1 MKIFI
6 SIASYQDP
14 LLETTIL
21 GAFNNAITPENLHFG
36 ICDQSSKPLNISLF
50 SFASQISYEHI
61 DPKIS
66 EGPCWAR
73 HRIQNFYE
81 NEDYYFQIDSHMQF
95 ENGWDEYLLK
105 YMIKIQSDQ
114 SEFHKLPIISSYP
127 RAFDV
132 IDFDKKI
139 FKLLDD
145 DKKTHTI
152 AYRED
157 SIFLKDAF
165 SRQIGAISETEITHG
180 YLLAAGCLFAP
191 GSFVKEVP
199 YDSEFYFYG
208 EEISIM
214 LRAFTRGF
222 SIFHIPAVPI
232 FHLYTDVSHI
242 KRKLHWNEE
251 EDKEREIKWHER
263 EEKSIKR
270 LSQIIDGKLDG
281 IFGLGDKRSLED
293 YEFLSG
299 INFKKRSVTNKSK
312 AVTAD
317 FISSLSW
324 KESPF

>member
-1 MKIFI
+1 
-6 SIASYQDP
+6 
-14 LLETTIL
+14 
-21 GAFNNAITPENLHFG
+21 
-36 ICDQSSKPLNISLF
+36 
-50 SFASQISYEHI
+50 
-61 DPKIS
+61 
-66 EGPCWAR
+66 
-73 HRIQNFYE
+73 
-81 NEDYYFQIDSHMQF
+81 
-95 ENGWDEYLLK
+95 
-105 YMIKIQSDQ
+105 
-114 SEFHKLPIISSYP
+114 
-127 RAFDV
+127 
-132 IDFDKKI
+132 
-139 FKLLDD
+139 
-145 DKKTHTI
+145 
-152 AYRED
+152 
-157 SIFLKDAF
+157 
-165 SRQIGAISETEITHG
+165 
-180 YLLAAGCLFAP
+180 
-191 GSFVKEVP
+191 
-199 YDSEFYFYG
+199 
-208 EEISIM
+208 M